1 MSLVFKVTLWGK
13 GSSTW
18 LSEVVPSSLFMLS
31 LPIDKKLYLLEKSD
45 DRAGFPIPVKAEF
58 FQQTLQMPYLQV
70 DASFLQDLENF

>member
-1 MSLVFKVTLWGK
+1 
-13 GSSTW
+13 
-18 LSEVVPSSLFMLS
+18 MLS

-70 DASFLQDLENF
+70 DASFLQDLENFWAA